1 MGTNLWLL
9 VMIWRVLENYLHAVH
24 NDLSETGDCAASSPS
39 YLWLQK
45 MLCQYFCREINPYLA
60 RRFYLRAAINAHTL
74 LIII

>member
-45 MLCQYFCREINPYLA
+45 MLC
-60 RRFYLRAAINAHTL
+60 
-74 LIII
+74 